1 MIIIHGNQSSGKST
15 LALNLIKNK
24 SNSLYIT
31 LINDI
36 SIIKRL
42 INYNID
48 FTLLKY
54 RNLIDIKYRILERG
68 GLINNNLE
76 YVVID
81 SINMIKDDISYKE
94 KISYIEQLELDFNII
109 IILVFNTLKKLE
121 KLDNIINKIKKHKVI
136 DVMNQNHNLTKS

>member
-94 KISYIEQLELDFNII
+94 KISIYRTIRVRF
-109 IILVFNTLKKLE
+109 
-121 KLDNIINKIKKHKVI
+121 
-136 DVMNQNHNLTKS
+136 